1 MYRPNSFGP
10 NPFGPTPSAQPLRPG
25 VRLRIRLHERN
36 GMERCGTER
45 AARQFGQPSVLF
57 SFQTGLIGWEASA
70 SFHTSP
76 LYLFTPPRFRPGP
89 PIVPVL
95 PSSRSSHRPGPPIVP
110 VLPSSRSSHRSGPLF
125 APEPLSGGMSVVVGL
140 HYIRYNWASVT
151 SSSSSIV
158 YFTTKRPGSS
168 GAGVTEVPMRSR

>member
-89 PIVPVL
+89 PIASVL
-95 PSSRSSHRPGPPIVP
+95 PSLRPSSSFRFSLRFGPPI
-110 VLPSSRSSHRSGPLF
+110 

>member
-10 NPFGPTPSAQPLRPG
+10 NPFGPTPSARRTASHPAPW
-25 VRLRIRLHERN
+25 
-36 GMERCGTER
+36 TER
-45 AARQFGQPSVLF
+45 HGTMRNREGCPTIRAALRSIFVSDRADWLGDF
-57 SFQTGLIGWEASA
+57 SFLPYLTSISLYSS
-70 SFHTSP
+70 SFSSRSSH
-76 LYLFTPPRFRPGP
+76 RFGP

-95 PSSRSSHRPGPPIVP
+95 PSLRPSSSFRFSLRFGPPI
-110 VLPSSRSSHRSGPLF
+110 
-125 APEPLSGGMSVVVGL
+125 APEPLSGGMSVVVDL

-158 YFTTKRPGSS
+158 YFTMKRPGSS